1 MTVSCPSGT
10 DKFLLE
16 SVGKGYYEVVGT
28 LNAGNSIQ
36 EMQTV
41 FMGENLGARLAPA
54 AECVWAL
61 ARAAACV
68 QARVCERL
76 LTRQTRLGAHPNVAQ
91 TRACT
96 SRWSS

>member
-1 MTVSCPSGT
+1 MCVCAATNVTVSCPSGT

-41 FMGENLGARLAPA
+41 FMGENLGARLAPWLPNA
-54 AECVWAL
+54 YGL
-61 ARAAACV
+61 LRAPPHVCKLVCASAC
-68 QARVCERL
+68 
-76 LTRQTRLGAHPNVAQ
+76 
-91 TRACT
+91 
-96 SRWSS
+96 